1 MIDWILDNLIDKNRT
16 RRAVIKK
23 LKELGLI
30 FKAPT
35 RKSVAS
41 AVNKHLWKHE
51 EDKLLTELY
60 DKHRLDDGMCLC
72 VCVPIFVNKDFHF
85 EYLMGWGE
93 GFIPLFLEFPFQF

>member
-1 MIDWILDNLIDKNRT
+1 MRSSSPSPALWISDVIDWILDNLIDKNRS

-41 AVNKHLWKHE
+41 GVSKHLWHYE
-51 EDKLLTELY
+51 QDTRLRALY
-60 DKHRLDDGMCLC
+60 DEHRLDNGKFDIAL
-72 VCVPIFVNKDFHF
+72 HF
-85 EYLMGWGE
+85 PMWSMV
-93 GFIPLFLEFPFQF
+93 